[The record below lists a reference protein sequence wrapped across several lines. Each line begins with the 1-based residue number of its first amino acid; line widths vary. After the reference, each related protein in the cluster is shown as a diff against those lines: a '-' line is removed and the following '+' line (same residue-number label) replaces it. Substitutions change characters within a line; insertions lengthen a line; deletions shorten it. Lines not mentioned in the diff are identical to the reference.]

1 MSEEDQLLASIT
13 KMFIKKNT
21 NGSVFFFEVRKHLL
35 EDIPDLEFGS
45 IESHSNGLGSFYCT
59 TSDDFLGDLP
69 NR

>member
-1 MSEEDQLLASIT
+1 
-13 KMFIKKNT
+13 MFIEKNT

-59 TSDDFLGDLP
+59 TSDDFLDDLP